1 VIAIPAVVQTV
12 TLVAAFGALVI
23 SLWQGRAVVSQSREA
38 AKQTASGLAALQ
50 RASYQEL
57 VRGGANFTFEA
68 LHQDPELLD
77 WFLRSRGF
85 RTGAGVENRKILFLF
100 VRLDLHQAN
109 HVAYREGRLAEE
121 LWQEWL
127 TTLRLDLAIREFAP
141 VWEVARALYTPGF
154 TSLVDNEIDRQPAVD
169 PLEVARGDG

>member
-1 VIAIPAVVQTV
+1 M
-12 TLVAAFGALVI
+12 
-23 SLWQGRAVVSQSREA
+23 
-38 AKQTASGLAALQ
+38 Q

-57 VRGGANFTFEA
+57 VRGGANFTFEV

-77 WFLRSRGF
+77 WFLRNRGF

-121 LWQEWL
+121 LWPEWL

-141 VWEVARALYTPGF
+141 VNTIALTSRCGRRMIGPCPWKTPIARTWKLSTTAASTNSSDSCTTP
-154 TSLVDNEIDRQPAVD
+154 
-169 PLEVARGDG
+169 